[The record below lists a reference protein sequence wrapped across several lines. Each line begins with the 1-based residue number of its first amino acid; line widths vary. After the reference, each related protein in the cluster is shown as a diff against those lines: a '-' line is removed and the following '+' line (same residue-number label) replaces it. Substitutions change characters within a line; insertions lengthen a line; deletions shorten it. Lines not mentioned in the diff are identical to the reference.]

1 MREWSISGARMLLE
15 LDLEH
20 GAKDIMQSLDNLWKD
35 ATPLSSR
42 EEFDKRIVA
51 AEKLVKEYNQ

>member
-1 MREWSISGARMLLE
+1 MLLE

-20 GAKDIMQSLDNLWKD
+20 GAKDIMQGLDNLWKD
-35 ATPLSSR
+35 ATPLSSQ

-51 AEKLVKEYNQ
+51 AEKLVKEYTQ